1 MECDAVAAQ
10 IHAYLDDQL
19 EAALVASIQQHLRGC
34 AVCTRLYERQRA
46 MNSVVRQH
54 AHYHTAPKHLARSI
68 RANLRTLAE
77 VEQPRRRTAWGWFAS
92 GAAFACVATLA
103 VTLSVSQ
110 IGPRGDELEQN
121 LVAAHVRSLMVNH
134 LTDVASSDQH
144 TVKPW
149 FNGKLDMSPPV
160 VDLAAE
166 GYPLI
171 GGRLDYLDR
180 HAVVALVYR
189 RAKHPINLFIWPS
202 ASAEG
207 APQSGVLTHNGY
219 NLVHWTEAG
228 MTFWAVSDVNLPELE
243 GFQKLIARAVP
254 SAD

>member
-10 IHAYLDDQL
+10 VYAYLDDQL
-19 EAALVASIQQHLRGC
+19 DPTLVGSIQEHLRGC
-34 AVCTRLYERQRA
+34 AACTRLYERQRA

-77 VEQPRRRTAWGWFAS
+77 AEQPRRRAVWGWFAS

-103 VTLSVSQ
+103 VTLSLVPA
-110 IGPRGDELEQN
+110 GPRGNELEDD

-149 FNGKLDMSPPV
+149 LSARLNFSPPV
-160 VDLAAE
+160 QDFAAQGFE
-166 GYPLI
+166 LV
-171 GGRLDYLDR
+171 GGRLDYVEGR
-180 HAVVALVYR
+180 MVAVLAYKRRLHRVDVYV
-189 RAKHPINLFIWPS
+189 WPA
-202 ASAEG
+202 ASD
-207 APQSGVLTHNGY
+207 APERTSTRDGFNMERFARG
-219 NLVHWTEAG
+219 G
-228 MTFWAVSDVNLPELE
+228 MSYWIVSDVSRGDVEDL
-243 GFQKLIARAVP
+243 ARLLA
-254 SAD
+254 SAAQ